1 MGVWKRLVGK
11 IKTKDKDPSP
21 FNGVLKTQEGP
32 GSLPQNGTKK
42 DLPTDIPSLLKA
54 LDSSDP
60 KTSGRAAEALYN
72 AALEDSAVCRAVCAK
87 HLPRASALL
96 SSSSAATQMFSAYLI
111 SALAG
116 TSPSI
121 NRELSRLKVAST
133 LASGLAATHST
144 GVSRGMLRALSK
156 LAGPSASPEDTVDQ
170 LVAAR
175 GLATL
180 ASRLGSQDLGIVR
193 RCLDLLTVAA
203 RLRPD
208 PAVDALLG
216 QKAAVGAL
224 LGLLRST
231 VMDVQAGAMT
241 TMQVL
246 AEVEEARHALLD
258 KGALEGLA
266 FVTDTSSVAEL
277 RMQANATLQALQPQA
292 LVMSAGGTTAAQSGL
307 YDSALLPGMH
317 RAAEIR
323 QAPGA
328 AAGSEGPSPAS
339 GAGAGAE
346 SAAGPGSPALPLS
359 PGPLQLPAP
368 PSPRPSSAP
377 SQSTDTTPAPPDPAR
392 RCASE
397 LRGPSQRRR
406 LLGAE
411 DAAELA
417 ARDPGALLRAGAL
430 APLLAVLLEA
440 ANEGP
445 LLEAGALQH
454 AVLTAALRALCTLC
468 RGDAAVA
475 ARVAASPGAPGA
487 AGALVERGAR
497 EHAEL
502 AQQLLRSLPSAVV
515 RGEGRLAFG
524 AGGPPSPGRVVW
536 PADEGSG
543 AAEGGD
549 EAPTPDP
556 FRAHRGKHAA
566 AALGVP
572 DSTPSPSGVVP
583 ADQGSAS
590 AATSADSAAADRG
603 PWEAHAPRFLA
614 TRHPIFAI
622 AEGVHSESD
631 RSAMEGP
638 DALGPDTSRDVE
650 DFFADHQD
658 WLVADADIELCRDGR
673 GRPIKLGE
681 GGFGIVYKG
690 LAHGVDEVAVKRI
703 RAEQPSPAQIK
714 VFRDEINCLRRLNH
728 RNIVQFYGASM
739 LPEAF
744 FLVTEM
750 MTGGDLYGALRRH
763 PELLAWDKLGRKVAL
778 DVALGLHYLQSR
790 RPPVLHRDLKSPNIL
805 LTGEGVAKIADVGMS
820 RRMVSDLATA
830 QPIMTPLWSAPEVL
844 RRERVSAKADMWSYG
859 VLVWEIVTGQ
869 DITKFQPLALTRVS
883 EQSGKRAVQPSE
895 AGNEA
900 GTELTLGEDAPAMA
914 RHIFQ
919 QCTHLSPALR
929 PSATQVIEWLR
940 SDM

>member
-42 DLPTDIPSLLKA
+42 DFPTDIPSLLKA

-121 NRELSRLKVAST
+121 NRELSRLQVAST

-323 QAPGA
+323 
-328 AAGSEGPSPAS
+328 
-339 GAGAGAE
+339 
-346 SAAGPGSPALPLS
+346 
-359 PGPLQLPAP
+359 
-368 PSPRPSSAP
+368 SPRP
-377 SQSTDTTPAPPDPAR
+377 
-392 RCASE
+392 
-397 LRGPSQRRR
+397 
-406 LLGAE
+406 
-411 DAAELA
+411 
-417 ARDPGALLRAGAL
+417 
-430 APLLAVLLEA
+430 APLAWSRPTRA
-440 ANEGP
+440 RP
-445 LLEAGALQH
+445 PRPPPR
-454 AVLTAALRALCTLC
+454 TAPRPT
-468 RGDAAVA
+468 
-475 ARVAASPGAPGA
+475 GAPGRRTRRA
-487 AGALVERGAR
+487 FSRRDTPSSPSRRGCTAR
-497 EHAEL
+497 AT
-502 AQQLLRSLPSAVV
+502 ARRW
-515 RGEGRLAFG
+515 RGRTRWG
-524 AGGPPSPGRVVW
+524 
-536 PADEGSG
+536 
-543 AAEGGD
+543 
-549 EAPTPDP
+549 PTP
-556 FRAHRGKHAA
+556 
-566 AALGVP
+566 L
-572 DSTPSPSGVVP
+572 
-583 ADQGSAS
+583 
-590 AATSADSAAADRG
+590 
-603 PWEAHAPRFLA
+603 
-614 TRHPIFAI
+614 
-622 AEGVHSESD
+622 
-631 RSAMEGP
+631 
-638 DALGPDTSRDVE
+638 
-650 DFFADHQD
+650 
-658 WLVADADIELCRDGR
+658 
-673 GRPIKLGE
+673 
-681 GGFGIVYKG
+681 
-690 LAHGVDEVAVKRI
+690 
-703 RAEQPSPAQIK
+703 
-714 VFRDEINCLRRLNH
+714 
-728 RNIVQFYGASM
+728 
-739 LPEAF
+739 
-744 FLVTEM
+744 
-750 MTGGDLYGALRRH
+750 
-763 PELLAWDKLGRKVAL
+763 
-778 DVALGLHYLQSR
+778 
-790 RPPVLHRDLKSPNIL
+790 
-805 LTGEGVAKIADVGMS
+805 GMS
-820 RRMVSDLATA
+820 RTSLQTTRTGWWLMQTSSCAGMAVAGPLNWARAGLA
-830 QPIMTPLWSAPEVL
+830 SC
-844 RRERVSAKADMWSYG
+844 
-859 VLVWEIVTGQ
+859 
-869 DITKFQPLALTRVS
+869 TRVWRTAS
-883 EQSGKRAVQPSE
+883 TRW
-895 AGNEA
+895 
-900 GTELTLGEDAPAMA
+900 
-914 RHIFQ
+914 R
-919 QCTHLSPALR
+919 
-929 PSATQVIEWLR
+929 
-940 SDM
+940 